1 MTAGLQDCTTARL
14 YNCKTAKLLP
24 NCIPYYFFVYC
35 KKSLITDLQI
45 NLTQHIQMKKKIVL
59 EYTLN
64 SSPKV
69 IFPRLSTAGGLS
81 EWFADNVNI
90 NGSFLSFFWEKTEQ
104 RAEVVQR
111 KENKYVRFKWLDP
124 DDPDSQWFEFRIN
137 TDEITGDTALIITD
151 FVEDDE
157 KDSTVE
163 LWNSQISKLRHV
175 IGL

>member
-1 MTAGLQDCTTARL
+1 
-14 YNCKTAKLLP
+14 
-24 NCIPYYFFVYC
+24 
-35 KKSLITDLQI
+35 
-45 NLTQHIQMKKKIVL
+45 MKKKIVL

-104 RAEVVQR
+104 RAEVIQR
-111 KENKYVRFKWLDP
+111 KENKYVRFRWLDIE
-124 DDPDSQWFEFRIN
+124 DADSQWFEFRIN

-151 FVEDDE
+151 FADDDE
-157 KDSTVE
+157 KESTVE